1 MQDYMYRIQ
10 KVINNFL
17 YDYFVFCCDCL
28 LPIQNQNKLILKR
41 HYPCSPSKESFLY
54 QLLNNLQYP
63 ISSNRLH
70 IFSSS
75 FDTISHVY
83 NKFMMVFSG
92 FYYPVFTFRAQGT
105 YRYHSFTISIL
116 LHQILEPLYL
126 IVAQPIVQHI
136 QIWRL
141 GLPTF
146 ISQLACISLHALKL
160 LPLHI
165 S

>member
-1 MQDYMYRIQ
+1 MQDNMYRIQ

-17 YDYFVFCCDCL
+17 YVYFVFCCDCL
-28 LPIQNQNKLILKR
+28 LPIQNQNKLQILKR

-75 FDTISHVY
+75 FDTVSHVY

-92 FYYPVFTFRAQGT
+92 FYVPVFTRRAQGI
-105 YRYHSFTISIL
+105 YHSLTISIL

-126 IVAQPIVQHI
+126 IVAQPIVQRI